1 MVSAV
6 SWVSDSLCLR
16 TLTVADVAAVLRI
29 QALCYGADYV
39 EGEAV
44 FTRRL
49 LAAHQCSWAAEQG
62 GQLVA
67 YLAAYW
73 SQPGKITPLQ
83 GDFVA
88 APQAN
93 VLYLHDMAVDPAQAG
108 QGIAA
113 KLLAAA
119 QAQARA
125 RGVQRA
131 ALVAVQGA
139 ASYWQRRG
147 FVPSQPGDTLQ
158 KTHLCSY
165 GDDALYM
172 EQQWGQALA

>member
-6 SWVSDSLCLR
+6 SGVSDALR
-16 TLTVADVAAVLRI
+16 LRALTVADVAAVLRI

-44 FTRRL
+44 FIRRL
-49 LAAHQCSWAAEQG
+49 QAAHQCSWAAEQG

-88 APQAN
+88 APQAT
-93 VLYLHDMAVDPAQAG
+93 VLYLHDMAVDPALAG

-119 QAQARA
+119 QAQALA

-147 FVPSQPGDTLQ
+147 FVPSQPRDTLQ
-158 KTHLCSY
+158 KTHLGSY
-165 GDDALYM
+165 GSDALYM
-172 EQQWGQALA
+172 EQQWGHALA